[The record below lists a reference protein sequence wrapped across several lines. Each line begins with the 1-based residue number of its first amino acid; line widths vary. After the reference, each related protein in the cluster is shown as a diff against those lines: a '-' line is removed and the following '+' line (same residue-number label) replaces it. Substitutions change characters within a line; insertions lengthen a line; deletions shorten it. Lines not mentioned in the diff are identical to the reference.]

1 MDFKK
6 EVYEIEFTEDA
17 IDEIKEIYKYI
28 SENLANVEAAK
39 RLMKKIKDTVMN
51 LNENPKMYMK
61 LEVEK
66 TSREFRRMVIDNY
79 VILYT
84 IDDEKKIIYISHTY
98 YGRRN
103 YL

>member
-1 MDFKK
+1 MNFKK

-66 TSREFRRMVIDNY
+66 TSREFRRMVIDN
-79 VILYT
+79 
-84 IDDEKKIIYISHTY
+84 
-98 YGRRN
+98 
-103 YL
+103 